1 MMRSIAAALLFAA
14 IFVAEWACG
23 RLPLGSAPTG
33 NLFAEAL
40 VERMHPWAAHALVAG
55 LLLLAMAL
63 AVLPRSVML
72 VPCRALFVPLFLLWV
87 WIGLSLT
94 QTQNWHLSLLE
105 LSRWTLYLVVVQV
118 VLSTLGRT
126 KLPAVALGIVV
137 GGAAA
142 VALSGIQEYLSPG
155 TAQGWRIFAGWHNP
169 NAAASLFALVLP
181 PAFALTVVARESA
194 TKALA
199 LLGVAVVGVALFLTA
214 SKGGLLSAVIGVAG
228 FIVAAALVGARTRWV
243 PIVVA
248 VAITATLAVG
258 VTGLKS
264 LTAPQP
270 GATASRLLAAGEEA
284 EQSVAFRR
292 QVWAD
297 TADMVSEKPIF
308 GFGIGAYAPEFKRFS
323 QVQAPA
329 LAHNTYLQLAAEA
342 GVPALLLFLT
352 FGVVFLVCAG
362 RRHAGE
368 APERAFL
375 RAGCVGAVLAAGANA
390 AVDSTFS
397 IFGYG
402 LVFFTV
408 VAIALLLSAD
418 GAQPEKAPLNSR
430 AIAHA
435 LPAAAA
441 AGYLLVAFLSAHYV
455 SLARERFP
463 SAPHEGFD
471 LLSRAERIAVADP
484 APYEARGQF
493 LRVSNNLEGAAAC
506 WQTAARISPTP
517 SRWAEVAR
525 IRRLLGTTDAAL
537 SAAQAAINAEPANP
551 KWRALKLAILRDS
564 GQAEEAID
572 VAQNMVRMER
582 TLFFTLRSLPW
593 LVELSTV
600 EARIFLA
607 DLALERGDRQ
617 AEAEQLEG
625 AYELLRA
632 YRRSTVPELLR
643 QTGLDDV
650 VAKRIELEQATGRAP
665 LLADVASAL
674 GLQPNELLAY
684 IEAVAQLPLAGES
697 LVNAR
702 ASVEQMELV
711 GYRLADVYESLGK
724 TERAGDLRKEVSDLS
739 WERLRLGFGGL

>member
-1 MMRSIAAALLFAA
+1 MMRNAAAALLFAA
-14 IFVAEWACG
+14 IVVAEWACG

-33 NLFAEAL
+33 NLFAETL
-40 VERMHPWAAHALVAG
+40 VERMHPWAAHAFVAG
-55 LLLLAMAL
+55 LLLLAMAF

-94 QTQNWHLSLLE
+94 QTQHWHLSLLE
-105 LSRWTLYLVVVQV
+105 LSRWTMYLVVVQV

-126 KLPAVALGIVV
+126 KLPAVALGVVV

-181 PAFALTVVARESA
+181 PAFALTLVARESA

-214 SKGGLLSAVIGVAG
+214 SKGGLLAAVIGVAG
-228 FIVAAALVGARTRWV
+228 FIVAASLVGARTRWV
-243 PIVVA
+243 PIAVA
-248 VAITATLAVG
+248 VVITATLAVG

-270 GATASRLLAAGEEA
+270 GASASRLLAAGEEA

-308 GFGIGAYAPEFKRFS
+308 GFGIGAYPPEFKRFS

-352 FGVVFLVCAG
+352 FGVVFLVVAG

-441 AGYLLVAFLSAHYV
+441 TAYLLMAFLSAHFV
-455 SLARERFP
+455 SLARERFL
-463 SAPHEGFD
+463 SSPHEGLN

-484 APYEARGQF
+484 APHEARGQF

-506 WQTAARISPTP
+506 WQNAARISPTP

-537 SAAQAAINAEPANP
+537 SAARAAINAEPANP
-551 KWRALKLAILRDS
+551 KWRALELAILRDS

-572 VAQNMVRMER
+572 VAQNMVRMES

-625 AYELLRA
+625 AYKLLRA

-684 IEAVAQLPLAGES
+684 VEAVAQLPLAGES